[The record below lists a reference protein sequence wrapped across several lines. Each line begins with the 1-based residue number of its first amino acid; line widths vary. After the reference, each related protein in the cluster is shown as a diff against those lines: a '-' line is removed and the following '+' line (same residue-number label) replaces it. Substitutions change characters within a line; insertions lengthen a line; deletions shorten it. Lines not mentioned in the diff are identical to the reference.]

1 MSRVKVILA
10 AGCAVLTLGGTLAI
24 SAPAQAGES
33 TGRWRDGS
41 YATPYGVV
49 RPRPAYG
56 YGYGY
61 GYRPHYRRH
70 YDNGGAVAA
79 GVVGGLA
86 LGALAARP
94 AYPAYYG
101 APAYAEPRCY
111 TTSRRFV
118 DQWGRYVVRR
128 ERVCE

>member
-1 MSRVKVILA
+1 MEGKMSRVKQVLA
-10 AGCAVLTLGGTLAI
+10 AGCTIFALGGALAA

-49 RPRPAYG
+49 RPRPYYG
-56 YGYGY
+56 YGYH
-61 GYRPHYRRH
+61 RHHYN
-70 YDNGGAVAA
+70 NGGAVAA
-79 GVVGGLA
+79 GVIGGLA
-86 LGALAARP
+86 LGATAARP
-94 AYPAYYG
+94 AYPAY
-101 APAYAEPRCY
+101 AQPSCY

-118 DQWGRYVVRR
+118 DRWGRYVVRR